1 MCPSGIHFHS
11 LIWPLSP
18 DLDCWNESKCFP
30 TVWIR
35 KRSVDSLRAVSK
47 PVLTIEKI
55 LSSVWQ
61 IQPKP
66 APRHLLCSYD
76 VTRYCLLHK
85 QIALLFQSELRRK
98 CHFPSQGFWC
108 LDKRREECMRYGIE
122 VDDMENRNQASW
134 SPGNMESSILGR
146 TRTVLVLSKANW
158 FF

>member
-1 MCPSGIHFHS
+1 MFPRGTHFHS

-18 DLDCWNESKCFP
+18 DLDCWNQSKCFP

-35 KRSVDSLRAVSK
+35 KCSVDSVRAVSR
-47 PVLTIEKI
+47 PVLPVEKI

-85 QIALLFQSELRRK
+85 QIAALLFQSELRRK
-98 CHFPSQGFWC
+98 RHFPSQGFWC
-108 LDKRREECMRYGIE
+108 LDKGREESMRYGIE
-122 VDDMENRNQASW
+122 VGDMENRNQASW
-134 SPGNMESSILGR
+134 SPGNMESSVLELC
-146 TRTVLVLSKANW
+146 LVLSKANW